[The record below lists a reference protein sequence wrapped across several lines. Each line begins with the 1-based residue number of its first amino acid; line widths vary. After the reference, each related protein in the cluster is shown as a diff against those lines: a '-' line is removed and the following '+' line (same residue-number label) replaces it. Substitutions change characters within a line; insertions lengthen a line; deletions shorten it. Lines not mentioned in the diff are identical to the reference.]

1 MNKKYNKNDCE
12 PIKYNKHYL
21 DKKNLVSKDLFW
33 NNVEKP
39 LVDIITPEKDVWWSI
54 GSENKY
60 FPSPDL
66 YPLSRFEQFFH
77 NIIHI
82 IFWIPVFYYFYNDYK
97 ILTMVTFLFGFITI
111 ILYDFLK
118 EQNFYFGIAKFNK
131 GKNKKSDIRF
141 MITRSGSQQD
151 GTSVLGKNNIYPN
164 TSKFGYMIKSDH
176 FIKNVKKHKIPLE
189 GMEKWYSD
197 NCGNGDNIKNITSL
211 TSMDSEIILSAFYIL
226 SSIITIEIINS
237 RIRKQKIKKEK
248 IHLMIF
254 IAALT
259 LIGSYYYRLDFTA
272 KDVALSKVRRDKL
285 IIESISLS
293 LLFCGITLF
302 RN

>member
-21 DKKNLVSKDLFW
+21 DKKNLSSKDFIW
-33 NNVEKP
+33 NNFEKP
-39 LVDIITPEKDVWWSI
+39 LVDTITPEKDVWWTI
-54 GSENKY
+54 GSENKH

-66 YPLSRFEQFFH
+66 YPLTRIEQFFH

-97 ILTMVTFLFGFITI
+97 NLTLIMFFFGLI
-111 ILYDFLK
+111 IMAIYDFLK
-118 EQNFYFGIAKFNK
+118 EENFFFGIAKF
-131 GKNKKSDIRF
+131 KNKKKTDINF
-141 MITRSGSQQD
+141 IITRSGVQQD
-151 GTSVLGKNNIYPN
+151 GTSVIEKNKIYPN
-164 TSKFGYMIKSDH
+164 DHKLGYMIKSQE
-176 FIKNVKKHKIPLE
+176 FISNVKKHKIPLE
-189 GMEKWYSD
+189 SMDDWYSE
-197 NCGNGDNIKNITSL
+197 NCGNGDNIKNITTL

-226 SSIITIEIINS
+226 SSIITIEIISS
-237 RIRKQKIKKEK
+237 RISHSKIKRKK
-248 IHLMIF
+248 IPLMVF
-254 IAALT
+254 ISALT

-272 KDVALSKVRRDKL
+272 KDVALNKIRRDKL